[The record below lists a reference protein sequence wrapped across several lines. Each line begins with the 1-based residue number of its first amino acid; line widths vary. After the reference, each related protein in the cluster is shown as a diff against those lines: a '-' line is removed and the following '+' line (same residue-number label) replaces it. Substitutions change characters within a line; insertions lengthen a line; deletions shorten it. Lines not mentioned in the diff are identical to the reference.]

1 MATESI
7 DSLVEGGKATAAPP
21 LGPALGP
28 LGVNI
33 GEVVGKINEMTKA
46 FAGMKVPVKVI
57 VDTDSKEFEVEIGTP
72 PCSQL
77 IKKEAKIEKGSGNPL
92 NDKVADILIEQ
103 CIKIA
108 KMKETALLGKN
119 LKNKIKEVVGTC
131 RSMGILVE
139 GMPADEA
146 ITAINAGQF
155 DEKIKAEKTELSAE
169 ELKHLEEEKKKLA
182 KEIEER
188 RAEFEKTAKDILASM
203 EGKDKGDIKAK
214 LKEAN
219 IPDAIIKELMPAEET
234 APAEGEKPAEGAAP
248 AEEEKKEE

>member
-1 MATESI
+1 MAKQSI

-33 GEVVGKINEMTKA
+33 GQVVAKINKMTAA
-46 FAGMKVPVKVI
+46 FSGMKVPVKVI
-57 VDTDSKEFEVEIGTP
+57 VDKDTKEFEIEIGTP

-92 NDKVADILIEQ
+92 TDKVADILIEQ

-108 KMKETALLGKN
+108 KMKETVLLGKN
-119 LKNKIKEVVGTC
+119 LKNKIKEVIGTC

-139 GMPADEA
+139 GKPADEA
-146 ITAINAGQF
+146 IKLINAGEF

-182 KEIEER
+182 QEIEER
-188 RAEFEKTAKDILASM
+188 RTEFEKTAKDIIASM
-203 EGKDKGDIKAK
+203 EGKDKGDIKSK

-219 IPDAIIKELMPAEET
+219 IPDAIVKELMPTEEV
-234 APAEGEKPAEGAAP
+234 APAEGKKPAEGAVGK
-248 AEEEKKEE
+248 EEKKK

>member
-33 GEVVGKINEMTKA
+33 GEVVAKINEQTKM
-46 FAGMKVPVKVI
+46 FVGMKVPVKVI
-57 VDTDSKEFEVEIGTP
+57 VDTDSKDFEIEIGTP

-203 EGKDKGDIKAK
+203 EGKEKGDIKAK

-219 IPDAIIKELMPAEET
+219 IPDAIIKELMPAEEA
-234 APAEGEKPAEGAAP
+234 APAEGEAPADAP
-248 AEEEKKEE
+248 AAEEEKKEE

>member
-146 ITAINAGQF
+146 IQ
-155 DEKIKAEKTELSAE
+155 KIR
-169 ELKHLEEEKKKLA
+169 
-182 KEIEER
+182 EER
-188 RAEFEKTAKDILASM
+188 PGSIQSFPQEEIIFQFAKSVQS
-203 EGKDKGDIKAK
+203 
-214 LKEAN
+214 
-219 IPDAIIKELMPAEET
+219 
-234 APAEGEKPAEGAAP
+234 
-248 AEEEKKEE
+248 